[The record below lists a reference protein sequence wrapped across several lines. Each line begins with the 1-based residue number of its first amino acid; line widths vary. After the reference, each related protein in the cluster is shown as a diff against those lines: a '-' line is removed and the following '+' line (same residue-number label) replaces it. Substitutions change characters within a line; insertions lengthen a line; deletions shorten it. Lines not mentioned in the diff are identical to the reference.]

1 MKFAINTQ
9 SVAAADLQA
18 VVAKAKEWGYE
29 GLDIAVGAAGAAS
42 AVAAPILAE
51 PDTAAATINNAGLA
65 VCCLSSDISFTQ
77 DKPTDAKAV
86 ETIRGLILAA
96 SRLRCPAVRVLAAQV
111 KPKQS
116 RGSIASMWADRLR
129 PSANFA
135 ADHGVSLLIE
145 NSLSFPVARELWSLL
160 ETMAHPAVAIS
171 WNLLNALSG
180 GEQPAVSVPTLGS
193 RIALARATDLRL
205 NEGAAT
211 PCQLG
216 EGDVPVRK
224 LVTRLRGIG
233 YRGWI
238 SVGWDGQI
246 RQPQT
251 TFDAMAA
258 DAVAKL
264 KDWTMS
270 QSSDEDSDLL
280 REYRKKHPKPV
291 KPAPAARPA

>member
-1 MKFAINTQ
+1 VPA
-9 SVAAADLQA
+9 SVTH
-18 VVAKAKEWGYE
+18 
-29 GLDIAVGAAGAAS
+29 
-42 AVAAPILAE
+42 ILAE
-51 PDTAAATINNAGLA
+51 PEAAARTSNDAGLA
-65 VCCLSSDISFTQ
+65 VCCLSSDIAFTQ
-77 DKPTDAKAV
+77 DKPSDAKSS

-111 KPKQS
+111 QPKQS
-116 RGSIASMWADRLR
+116 RGSVASMWADWLR
-129 PSANFA
+129 PSADLA
-135 ADHGVSLLIE
+135 ADHGVSLLVE

-160 ETMAHPAVAIS
+160 ETMVHPAIAIS
-171 WNLLNALSG
+171 WNLLNALSA

-193 RIALARATDLRL
+193 RIALARATDQRL
-205 NEGAAT
+205 TDGAAT

-216 EGDVPVRK
+216 EGDVAVRK

-246 RQPQT
+246 RQPQA